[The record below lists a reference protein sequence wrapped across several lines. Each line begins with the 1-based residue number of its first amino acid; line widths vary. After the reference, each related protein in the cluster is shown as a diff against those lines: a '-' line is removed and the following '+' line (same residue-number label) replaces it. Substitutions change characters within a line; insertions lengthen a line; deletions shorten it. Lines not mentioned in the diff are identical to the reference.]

1 MLVKDFLK
9 KVNLNYSDVTFYYKN
24 ITDDKP
30 VEVEIINSTRSGDCE
45 IIRLSQINGRK
56 HYGGFFVPINILWI
70 KTDNKFTQIGTWLK
84 ELEKLEN

>member
-45 IIRLSQINGRK
+45 IIRLSQINGRTN
-56 HYGGFFVPINILWI
+56 YAGFFVPINILWV

-84 ELEKLEN
+84 ELE